1 MIPPMA
7 LRVFAIFSV
16 SLVGNLSE
24 NLCLGVGHLSIL
36 LEVVYISFFFNIRL
50 AKSHNFVVNLEN
62 S

>member
-7 LRVFAIFSV
+7 LRVFAILSV
-16 SLVGNLSE
+16 SLMGNLSE

-36 LEVVYISFFFNIRL
+36 LEVVYISFFSML
-50 AKSHNFVVNLEN
+50 DLLSLTTL